1 MLDVTWLS
9 TLREVARQGSFSKAA
24 QVLALT
30 QPAVSRQIALLER
43 QVRLPL
49 VTRSRRGVQL
59 TEAGRVL
66 VEHTEMIL
74 GRISLAE
81 AALAELA
88 GTRRRHVRLGAFLT
102 ALAHLAPELK
112 ARAERR
118 YPDLLVDTELL
129 DRTAAMQRLLA
140 DDLDLAIVHEHD
152 FNHIAPPP
160 EVVISQLFDEPLRV
174 ILPAGHQLA
183 HRRELHVRELAD
195 ETWIQAREGTAAQ
208 VLDHLWKT
216 TGIRPTVVRGSRGD
230 ELMEA
235 QGLVA
240 AGLGIAISHS
250 LGIWASR
257 TDVVVRRLV
266 GGPQRHVQAALLKQ
280 QRKPAVLAT
289 LKLLEELGAE
299 RGDRYNAQRAVA
311 EARPPGPSL

>member
-1 MLDVTWLS
+1 MLEVTWLS

-129 DRTAAMQRLLA
+129 DRTAAMERLLA
-140 DDLDLAIVHEHD
+140 DELDLAIEAYSRAILKD
-152 FNHIAPPP
+152 SSPRTA
-160 EVVISQLFDEPLRV
+160 EMVVANV
-174 ILPAGHQLA
+174 
-183 HRRELHVRELAD
+183 
-195 ETWIQAREGTAAQ
+195 
-208 VLDHLWKT
+208 
-216 TGIRPTVVRGSRGD
+216 SRG
-230 ELMEA
+230 L
-235 QGLVA
+235 
-240 AGLGIAISHS
+240 
-250 LGIWASR
+250 R
-257 TDVVVRRLV
+257 
-266 GGPQRHVQAALLKQ
+266 
-280 QRKPAVLAT
+280 
-289 LKLLEELGAE
+289 
-299 RGDRYNAQRAVA
+299 
-311 EARPPGPSL
+311 